1 MDRREG
7 RRKRA
12 REEEAAAVF
21 EEVTSSSSSA
31 AAAATAAVVGRGD
44 KGKEEEEGEGWKRPP
59 GVFEFPWQKCRGGL
73 GVPVGGGGGGGGGGS
88 WELPGRVLPVAGG
101 RPGGGDRV
109 PRRPPLPAAEQAG
122 AVRRRGRVGSPPPA
136 RARWTPSGAP
146 CSRRGPGPPHDA
158 NVSSPHGPR
167 AHLAASSRQV
177 HVFAVYADVAGKRG

>member
-31 AAAATAAVVGRGD
+31 AAATAAVVGGGD

-88 WELPGRVLPVAGG
+88 WELRDVFFRSLVDGRAAAIGFPGDRLFPPPSKRALFDDVDAWLAAAGEGEVDPVWRSVLEEGPRPVA
-101 RPGGGDRV
+101 
-109 PRRPPLPAAEQAG
+109 
-122 AVRRRGRVGSPPPA
+122 
-136 RARWTPSGAP
+136 
-146 CSRRGPGPPHDA
+146 
-158 NVSSPHGPR
+158 
-167 AHLAASSRQV
+167 
-177 HVFAVYADVAGKRG
+177 